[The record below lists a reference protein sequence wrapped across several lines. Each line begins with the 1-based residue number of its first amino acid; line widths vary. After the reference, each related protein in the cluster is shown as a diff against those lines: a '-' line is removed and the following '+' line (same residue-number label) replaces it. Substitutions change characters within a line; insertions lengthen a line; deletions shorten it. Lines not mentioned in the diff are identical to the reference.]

1 MSKRQ
6 TKNISL
12 TPYFERLVD
21 KRVASGRYGSA
32 SEVVREGL
40 RLLEERDRTREAA
53 FKKVKRK
60 VAVGLAQARGGKL
73 LDGDAVFDELLRK
86 LPRTKPVRRRGAA

>member
-1 MSKRQ
+1 MPKRQ

-53 FKKVKRK
+53 RKRVKRK
-60 VAVGLAQARGGKL
+60 IAVGLAQARAGKL
-73 LDGDAVFDELLRK
+73 LDGDKVFDELLK
-86 LPRTKPVRRRGAA
+86 EKPRIRATRRRGAA